1 MPIVADFSAIVC
13 ALGAGLACL
22 QLVRLRTRAQVPVAA
37 AFAALAV
44 WACSVACYVRS
55 PFSSLRVHSLLL
67 ALCLAPAPWLAAAL
81 SMRGVAFDSADS
93 AWKRWRRVLLSQA
106 LLSVGAAVL
115 MQTSGVDWITGI
127 GPEPAVVLTRWG
139 LAALTASVLPGCAA
153 FAVLAAGL
161 ADGMAIA
168 PALLVGGLGAVGS
181 LLWVATAVLWSGYLT
196 PAPVMSATAIGSV
209 AVVIWAIDAAREVQ
223 PGRTLLPSRR
233 LVYGATAAG
242 LVAAYLVAARV
253 AVTWA
258 TQLAHDAMPAMV
270 PALAFGAL
278 AGLVAIGGSK
288 RWRHRL
294 WVAVG
299 QHVFRSKHDYGDVWI
314 RLTELVAAAH
324 TVPELLH
331 GAVAL
336 CRNVL
341 GGPEVTV
348 WLTDSNGGL
357 RRATATAP
365 DAASNNGGAQLALP
379 EQQGDGTTELSHEAQ
394 ESALTRLTRSSF
406 ACPLRLNGHVLGA
419 LAIDAKQSGGV
430 LDDEDRRLVRY
441 IAAQVASALGLFRL
455 GEEVADSREVGSF
468 HRLSGFV
475 VHDLKNL
482 VAQQSMVLENATKFR
497 NDPAFVQDAL
507 AAMEDSTGR
516 MRSLIA
522 RLRSRETTSP
532 SNPDPCDLLEVL
544 RELIAVPHV
553 AWRNGS
559 RIDLLTPPGAQR
571 CLVAL
576 DRSAAAQVFSNLLVN
591 AIESLPAEAGEIA
604 VSVSPAADSW
614 RVAVRDNGSGMP
626 AAFLRE
632 QAFRPFQTT
641 KEHGLGIGLFQCK
654 SIVEGAAGTIA
665 ISSAP
670 GTGTVVQ
677 VTLPALALADSEK
690 DTQSGDAA

>member
-22 QLVRLRTRAQVPVAA
+22 QLVRFGTRSRVPVAVA
-37 AFAALAV
+37 LAALAA
-44 WACSVACYVRS
+44 WACSAAWYVRS
-55 PFSSLRVHSLLL
+55 PFSSLRVHSLLI
-67 ALCLAPAPWLAAAL
+67 ALCVAPAPWLAAGL
-81 SMRGVAFDSADS
+81 SLRGYGFDSADS
-93 AWKRWRRVLLSQA
+93 AWKSWRGFLVGQVL
-106 LLSVGAAVL
+106 AAVAAAAL
-115 MQTSGVDWITGI
+115 MQTCGIDWITGI
-127 GPEPAVVLTRWG
+127 GPEPIAVLTRWG
-139 LAALTASVLPGCAA
+139 LAAVTLGVLSSCAA
-153 FAVLAAGL
+153 FGVIAAGL
-161 ADGMAIA
+161 ADGMATA
-168 PALLVGGLGAVGS
+168 PALLVGALGAVGS

-196 PAPVMSATAIGSV
+196 PAPVMSGTALASV
-209 AVVIWAIDAAREVQ
+209 AVVIWTIDAVREVQ

-242 LVAAYLVAARV
+242 LVVAYVIAARI
-253 AVTWA
+253 AVTWV
-258 TQLAHDAMPAMV
+258 TQLAHDALRAMV
-270 PALAFGAL
+270 PALVFGAL
-278 AGLVAIGGSK
+278 AGLVVIGGSK

-299 QHVFRSKHDYGDVWI
+299 HHVFRSKHDYGDVWI

-324 TVPELLH
+324 TVPELLQ

-336 CRNVL
+336 CRDVL
-341 GGPEVTV
+341 GGPDVTV

-357 RRATATAP
+357 RRATATTP
-365 DAASNNGGAQLALP
+365 DVASNNGCSQLALP
-379 EQQGDGTTELSHEAQ
+379 EQPGAAGTQLSPQTQ
-394 ESALTRLTRSSF
+394 ESVLTRLTRSSF
-406 ACPLRLNGHVLGA
+406 ACPLRLNGRALGA
-419 LAIDAKQSGGV
+419 LAIDAGQSGV
-430 LDDEDRRLVRY
+430 ILDDEDRRLIRY

-532 SNPDPCDLLEVL
+532 ANPDPCDLLAVL
-544 RELIAVPHV
+544 RDLIAVPHV

-559 RIDLLTPPGAQR
+559 RIELSAPPGAQR
-571 CLVAL
+571 CLVSL

-591 AIESLPAEAGEIA
+591 AVESLPAEAGEITVA
-604 VSVSPAADSW
+604 VSPAADSW
-614 RVAVRDNGSGMP
+614 RVAVRDNGSGMS

-641 KEHGLGIGLFQCK
+641 KEQGLGIGLFQCK
-654 SIVEGAAGTIA
+654 SIVEAAAGTIT

-670 GTGTVVQ
+670 GAGTVVQ
-677 VTLPALALADSEK
+677 VTLPALVLADSDA

>member
-22 QLVRLRTRAQVPVAA
+22 QLLRSANRSHAPVAA
-37 AFAALAV
+37 ALAALAG
-44 WACSVACYVRS
+44 WACAVAWYVRS
-55 PFSSLRVHSLLL
+55 PFFSLRVHTLLI
-67 ALCLAPAPWLAAAL
+67 ALCLAPAPWLAAGL
-81 SMRGVAFDSADS
+81 CLRQYGFDS
-93 AWKRWRRVLLSQA
+93 AWKRWRGLLLSQA
-106 LLSVGAAVL
+106 LGAVAAALL

-139 LAALTASVLPGCAA
+139 LAAVTLGALPGCAA
-153 FAVLAAGL
+153 LAVIAAGL
-161 ADGMAIA
+161 ADGMATA
-168 PALLVGGLGAVGS
+168 PALLVGALGAVGS

-196 PAPVMSATAIGSV
+196 PAQVVSGTAIGAV
-209 AVVIWAIDAAREVQ
+209 AVVVWAVDAVREAR

-242 LVAAYLVAARV
+242 LIAAYLVAARV

-258 TQLAHDAMPAMV
+258 TQLAHDAMPAVV

-278 AGLVAIGGSK
+278 AGLVAIGASK

-294 WVAVG
+294 WVAIG
-299 QHVFRSKHDYGDVWI
+299 HHVFRSKHDYGDVWI

-324 TVPELLH
+324 TVPELLQ

-341 GGPEVTV
+341 GGPDVTV

-357 RRATATAP
+357 RRATAIAP
-365 DAASNNGGAQLALP
+365 DEASNNGGPQLAFS
-379 EQQGDGTTELSHEAQ
+379 EQQGDDGTEFSQKAQ
-394 ESALTRLTRSSF
+394 ESALARLTRSSF

-419 LAIDAKQSGGV
+419 LAIGAEQSGV
-430 LDDEDRRLVRY
+430 ILDDEDRRLTRY

-497 NDPAFVQDAL
+497 HDPAFIQDAL

-522 RLRSRETTSP
+522 RLRSRETTSS
-532 SNPDPCDLLEVL
+532 SNPDPCDLLVVL
-544 RELIAVPHV
+544 RDLIAVPQV

-559 RIDLLTPPGAQR
+559 SIELLAPPSAQR
-571 CLVAL
+571 CLVSL

-591 AIESLPAEAGEIA
+591 AVESLPAEAGEI
-604 VSVSPAADSW
+604 SVSLGPAANGW
-614 RVAVRDNGSGMP
+614 RVAVRDNGSGMS

-641 KEHGLGIGLFQCK
+641 KEQGLGIGLFQCK
-654 SIVEGAAGTIA
+654 SIVEAAGGTIT
-665 ISSAP
+665 INSAP
-670 GTGTVVQ
+670 GAGTLVQ
-677 VTLPALALADSEK
+677 VTLPALALADSGE
-690 DTQSGDAA
+690 DTQRGDAA